1 MIMANL
7 LSQTNVYWIDETLQL
22 WLDVVIV
29 DDSNADH
36 RHSGAAFL
44 EVSWT
49 HVHARAGVR
58 PGDKMLRARTAVKTG
73 IELRSQ
79 QITLEATDL
88 QAQLHSDMT
97 SGWRLLLVQVVHDSG
112 LVLAEDWLH
121 VRLVTSYLEAASHY
135 GFHAPTPPQDMVSP
149 MPTPALVHFVHFHL
163 AAAQVDQLN
172 AVSDARKK
180 SGLSA
185 H

>member
-1 MIMANL
+1 MN
-7 LSQTNVYWIDETLQL
+7 
-22 WLDVVIV
+22 
-29 DDSNADH
+29 DSGADH
-36 RHSGAAFL
+36 GHRGAVFL

-49 HVHARAGVR
+49 HVRARVGVR
-58 PGDKMLRARTAVKTG
+58 PGEKMPRERTAVKTG